1 MTSPRQSPSRRT
13 ALAAIA
19 LTFASVPAARTT
31 PAQEHVYVTVL
42 DSKNRPV
49 AGLGASDFVVEIDGK
64 AQEVL
69 RAEPAQEPPSIVL
82 LTDRLGL
89 NSNYTPFDIGQA
101 LGDFVK
107 KIRAGAPDGKFGLT
121 TFDGPVVQVT
131 GFASAPAELDRALG
145 KLSTLSTTAAI
156 LDGVSAATRQLAQ
169 APTARR
175 ILMVVVASYRLD
187 QSSVRTD
194 IAGEQLR
201 LSNASLWAVEVRAET
216 GNFTS
221 QAREETL
228 DTGSK
233 LSGGLR
239 DVVASRSGVGNSCK
253 RFADLILAQYDVT
266 YAPGGGT
273 PRSRLMVGVKGSGLR
288 PLAPSWLSK

>member
-1 MTSPRQSPSRRT
+1 MTSPLHSSWPRWTVAVIGVLCAISPIR
-13 ALAAIA
+13 A
-19 LTFASVPAARTT
+19 T

-64 AQEVL
+64 PQEVL

-89 NSNYTPFDIGQA
+89 DSNYTAFDIGQA

-107 KIRAGAPDGKFGLT
+107 KIRAGAPDSKFGLT

-131 GFASAPAELDRALG
+131 GFASAPAELDRSLG
-145 KLSTLSTTAAI
+145 KLSTVSTTAAI
-156 LDGVSAATRQLAQ
+156 LDGMSSATRQLAQ

-201 LSNASLWAVEVRAET
+201 LSNASLWAVEVRAE
-216 GNFTS
+216 
-221 QAREETL
+221 
-228 DTGSK
+228 
-233 LSGGLR
+233 
-239 DVVASRSGVGNSCK
+239 
-253 RFADLILAQYDVT
+253 
-266 YAPGGGT
+266 
-273 PRSRLMVGVKGSGLR
+273 
-288 PLAPSWLSK
+288 